1 MRCNCLRLLN
11 RYADD
16 ALSGIDKET
25 IEKHIHSCQMC
36 ALELKNISLLRGT
49 ISQNKT
55 KTSPEFFWQTL
66 KNRIEKEKQI
76 TQAKELIFLDF
87 SSWAKRLIPVPIVI
101 SLLMV
106 VFLNSMPIY
115 SNPIDEYLFNNQYS
129 GEFELIETPR
139 DQLGID
145 ELLY

>member
-87 SSWAKRLIPVPIVI
+87 SSWAKRLIHVPIVI

-115 SNPIDEYLFNNQYS
+115 
-129 GEFELIETPR
+129 
-139 DQLGID
+139 
-145 ELLY
+145 